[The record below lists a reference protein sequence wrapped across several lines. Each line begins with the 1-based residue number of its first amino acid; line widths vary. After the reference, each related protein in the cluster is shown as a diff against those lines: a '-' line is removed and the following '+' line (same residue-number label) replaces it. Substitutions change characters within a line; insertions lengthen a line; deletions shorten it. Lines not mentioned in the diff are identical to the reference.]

1 MTSGWFSPVRKWYHL
16 LFHVMIASYF
26 LISPLAASA
35 KLVLEWNECRDSA
48 WTLGFDLWTLSEAC
62 HAHPHRRNVK
72 TQIFMAG
79 WGAKGTPKGKVVLKR
94 EQERKRG
101 WKITQKHCRNNY
113 CEAIMR
119 FDFGLLRLKYSI
131 QEVHINDKHI
141 WVWHSEHCGHELE
154 QHGASSGF
162 RWGLGGLSSADSAG
176 TSCKL
181 SGVNLKTLHPT
192 QSSSVLRFMDV
203 MLTKMECMFLFVC
216 HHLKVKIHID
226 SRERLRCL

>member
-1 MTSGWFSPVRKWYHL
+1 MNAETQPERWGLICERCPR
-16 LFHVMIASYF
+16 HVMPTHIGAMSRHRY
-26 LISPLAASA
+26 
-35 KLVLEWNECRDSA
+35 
-48 WTLGFDLWTLSEAC
+48 LWPVGGLL
-62 HAHPHRRNVK
+62 
-72 TQIFMAG
+72 
-79 WGAKGTPKGKVVLKR
+79 GTPKGKVVLKR

-101 WKITQKHCRNNY
+101 WKITQKHCRNYY

-192 QSSSVLRFMDV
+192 QSSNVLRFMDV
-203 MLTKMECMFLFVC
+203 MLTKMEYMFLFVC

>member
-1 MTSGWFSPVRKWYHL
+1 MIFSNYIRTSGWFSPVRKWYDL

-48 WTLGFDLWTLSEAC
+48 WTLRFDLWTLSEAC

-72 TQIFMAG
+72 TRIFMAG
-79 WGAKGTPKGKVVLKR
+79 GGGGFCTPKGKVVLKY
-94 EQERKRG
+94 EQERKQG
-101 WKITQKHCRNNY
+101 GKKSHKNTAGIIIVKP
-113 CEAIMR
+113 IMR

-181 SGVNLKTLHPT
+181 SGVNLKTLYPT
-192 QSSSVLRFMDV
+192 
-203 MLTKMECMFLFVC
+203 
-216 HHLKVKIHID
+216 
-226 SRERLRCL
+226 